1 VEQGDRV
8 EVRSRFQREWAR
20 GFEIAEVVHGDGIRY
35 RVRRRNDGAVLPTL
49 FADDEVRGER
59 RKRETWW
66 V

>member
-1 VEQGDRV
+1 LTHKTFA
-8 EVRSRFQREWAR
+8 RSAR
-20 GFEIAEVVHGDGIRY
+20 EIAEVVHGDGIRY